1 MFLTN
6 LYLFID
12 SVFVYLSLK
21 FIRFYEHELSNKR
34 LHLLF
39 LCLLKHPHSSYP
51 SYFSNQNFFLFSN
64 EMTVINTENV
74 SSIFFNIKNSNVF
87 SYFLSFK
94 NKFLNKINK
103 FNSSTSQLHSVAICK
118 LEAFCWQGKSSPK
131 QTWELEL
138 HVKP

>member
-6 LYLFID
+6 LNLFID

-94 NKFLNKINK
+94 NKFLNKIKSLTPVQVNCIRLQYV
-103 FNSSTSQLHSVAICK
+103 SSRPFADKAEVLQS
-118 LEAFCWQGKSSPK
+118 
-131 QTWELEL
+131 
-138 HVKP
+138 KPDS

>member
-87 SYFLSFK
+87 SYYLSFK
-94 NKFLNKINK
+94 NKFLNKIKSLTPVQVNCIRLQYV
-103 FNSSTSQLHSVAICK
+103 SSRPFADKAEVLQI
-118 LEAFCWQGKSSPK
+118 
-131 QTWELEL
+131 
-138 HVKP
+138 KPDS

>member
-94 NKFLNKINK
+94 NKFLNKIKSLTPVQVNCIRLQYV
-103 FNSSTSQLHSVAICK
+103 SSRPFADKAKVLQS
-118 LEAFCWQGKSSPK
+118 
-131 QTWELEL
+131 
-138 HVKP
+138 KPES